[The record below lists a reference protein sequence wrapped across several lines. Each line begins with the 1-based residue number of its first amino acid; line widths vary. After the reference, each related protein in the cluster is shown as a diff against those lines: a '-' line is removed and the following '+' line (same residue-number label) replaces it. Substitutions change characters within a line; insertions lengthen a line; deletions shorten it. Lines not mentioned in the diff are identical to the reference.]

1 MPKLIPII
9 GLEIHV
15 ELKTQSKMF
24 CACKNDPDRA
34 VPNTNVCE
42 ICLAHPG
49 TLPTPNAEAIKW
61 TVKIGR
67 ALNCK
72 INELSKFD
80 RKHYFYPDLPKAYQ
94 ISQYDEPVAEHGFI
108 DLQFL
113 NGKNHR
119 DTAHIGITRVHLE
132 EDTAKLTHADC
143 HPRESGDLPQQVADS
158 RLHGNDNRGSLVDF
172 NRAGVPLVEIVS
184 DPDIQSAAEAK
195 MYCQELQMIFRAL
208 HVSDADM
215 EKGHMRCEANIS
227 LQEEGRFEIVG
238 SAVKFSEGYTP
249 HAKVEVKNINSFR
262 AVEKAIEYEIKRQTE
277 MIKKGETWI
286 QQTRG
291 WDDPSGETVLQREK
305 ETSADYRYFPEPD
318 IPPFYPL
325 KIAGELDLPE
335 LPQATRA
342 RLHEEYGF
350 SYADAYLLS
359 ADEYWAEF
367 TEGVMSDLY
376 EWLENLPETT
386 KDAEKMNASAIGGSA
401 FGGKKSALA
410 KLAGGWITSKLMG
423 AMAERSIDIRILK
436 IKPENFSELVALIYT
451 NRVNSTNAQKILIE
465 MLESGVDMDPTHIME
480 SKGYGQVSDEGALGK
495 VVDEIIKSYPAQV
508 AQFKAGKEPILQF
521 LKGMVMKAT
530 EGSADPVVA
539 EKLLREK
546 LK

>member
-1 MPKLIPII
+1 MPKLIPVI

-15 ELKTQSKMF
+15 ELKTKSKMF
-24 CACKNDPDRA
+24 CSCKNDPDRA
-34 VPNTNVCE
+34 HPNTNVCE

-49 TLPTPNAEAIKW
+49 TLPVPNAEAIKW

-67 ALNCK
+67 ALNCE

-132 EDTAKLTHADC
+132 EDTSKLTHGLKN
-143 HPRESGDLPQQVADS
+143 ET
-158 RLHGNDNRGSLVDF
+158 LVDF

-184 DPDIQSAAEAK
+184 DPSIQSSTEAK

-227 LQEEGRFEIVG
+227 LQEEGKFEIAG
-238 SAVKFSEGYTP
+238 SAVKFSPNYTP
-249 HAKVEVKNINSFR
+249 NAKVEVKNINSFR
-262 AVEKAIEYEIKRQTE
+262 AVEKAIEFEIKRQTAL
-277 MIKKGETWI
+277 INKGEKWI

-291 WDDPSGETVLQREK
+291 WDDPSGETILQREK

-318 IPPFYPL
+318 IPPFHPL
-325 KIAGELDLPE
+325 TIAGDIHMPE
-335 LPQATRA
+335 MPQMTRA

-350 SYADAYLLS
+350 SFTDAYLLS
-359 ADEYWAEF
+359 SDENWTQF

-376 EWLENLPETT
+376 EWLENLPETK
-386 KDAEKMNASAIGGSA
+386 KDAQNIIEA
-401 FGGKKSALA
+401 KKSTLA

-423 AMAERSIDIRILK
+423 AMSERSIDIRLLK
-436 IKPENFSELVALIYT
+436 IKPENFGELIALIYT
-451 NRVNSTNAQKILIE
+451 NRINSTNAQKILVE

-480 SKGYGQVSDEGALGK
+480 AKGYGQVSDEETLSK
-495 VVDEIIKSYPAQV
+495 IVDEVIKSHPNQAE
-508 AQFKAGKEPILQF
+508 QFKAGKEPILQF
-521 LKGMVMKAT
+521 LKGMIMKAT

-546 LK
+546 LKK